1 MPMSTAFCIET
12 SNPETFYWTQKAN
25 RISPILGWHG
35 LSKQRVPSRARW
47 KFWARLVTWR
57 RNKRWEI
64 TRESLARRISTD
76 LAQCFTNC
84 SLAIHLL
91 LGEQPLK
98 RSGWFWTP
106 SRDSRASQI
115 QK

>member
-1 MPMSTAFCIET
+1 MRMNTASFIET
-12 SNPETFYWTQKAN
+12 SSPETFCSTQKAN
-25 RISPILGWHG
+25 RISPISGWHG

-57 RNKRWEI
+57 RNKQWEI
-64 TRESLARRISTD
+64 TRESLARQMFTD
-76 LAQCFTNC
+76 WAQYFTNC
-84 SLAIHLL
+84 SLAIHHL

-106 SRDSRASQI
+106 SRG
-115 QK
+115 